1 MISHI
6 IPFNLN
12 NGTDRIL
19 KFILTP
25 LVFLKMENKKNK
37 IFLIYADL
45 LITRKLIVYVS
56 PATLKVIGAFS
67 YASR

>member
-25 LVFLKMENKKNK
+25 LIFLKMENKKNK
-37 IFLIYADL
+37 ISQIYADL

>member
-25 LVFLKMENKKNK
+25 LIFLKMENKKNK
-37 IFLIYADL
+37 ISQIYL
-45 LITRKLIVYVS
+45 
-56 PATLKVIGAFS
+56 AFCD
-67 YASR
+67 Y